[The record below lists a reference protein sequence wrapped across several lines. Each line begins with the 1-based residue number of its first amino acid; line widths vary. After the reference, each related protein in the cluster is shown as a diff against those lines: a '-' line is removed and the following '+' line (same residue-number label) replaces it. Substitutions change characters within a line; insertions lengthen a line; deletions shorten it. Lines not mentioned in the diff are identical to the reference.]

1 MAQVSKMRTLGEK
14 DMKSYLDRMENHM
27 IEELR
32 HGDIFKVFVNSKF
45 KISDFQDFF
54 ADQWK
59 MWKGNVIQDEQIMA
73 SYSSFHEPN
82 INHFPIHSRSNI
94 LTSEERSELA
104 AGFERQ
110 MTGGGKLSSS
120 RVVKSGESREADVE
134 GEEQKKQHGP
144 MDNAELEEAAR
155 GAMSDWDSFL
165 SDMWIDI
172 LDNQMITD
180 YRSKMDEVEKE
191 AQRIITLAKQGAI
204 GAEFVLVALAK
215 VNATKNGV
223 LLSWVGKK
231 AFGVNESINR
241 VADDL
246 NKVDPSSSN
255 YVGQL
260 QYAQN
265 RTRDKSFQL
274 NLLTQD
280 MQKITQDMASVMDQC
295 KSMMDEINRVK
306 REIVSKIGLRS

>member
-1 MAQVSKMRTLGEK
+1 MAQVSKTRTLGEK

-82 INHFPIHSRSNI
+82 INHFPVHSRSNV
-94 LTSEERSELA
+94 LTDEERNELA
-104 AGFERQ
+104 AGLERQ

-120 RVVKSGESREADVE
+120 RVAKSGKSRGADVDGE
-134 GEEQKKQHGP
+134 GQEKPLGP
-144 MDNAELEEAAR
+144 MDAAELEEAAQ
-155 GAMSDWDSFL
+155 AALDESEAFL
-165 SDMWIDI
+165 DDFWIVA
-172 LDNQMITD
+172 LDRQMITD
-180 YRSKMDEVEKE
+180 YRAKMDEVEKE

-204 GAEFVLVALAK
+204 GVEFVLVALAK

-223 LLSWVGKK
+223 LLSWVGQK

-255 YVGQL
+255 YMGQL
-260 QYAQN
+260 QYSQN
-265 RTRDKSFQL
+265 QTRDKSFQL